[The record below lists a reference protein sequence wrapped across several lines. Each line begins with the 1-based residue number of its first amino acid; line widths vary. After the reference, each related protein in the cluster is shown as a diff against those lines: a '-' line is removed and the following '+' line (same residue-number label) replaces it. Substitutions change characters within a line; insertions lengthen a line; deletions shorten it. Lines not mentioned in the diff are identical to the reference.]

1 MQSSLPSPYD
11 YLDYRRFL
19 TTWFEHKKL
28 ANPAFSHRLF
38 ARLAGQNSSSLLH
51 HVMAGTR
58 NLTPAA
64 TESFIKAMSLRAG
77 EAQFFRLLV
86 ELDQAKETD
95 VRNRVW
101 DQISATRR
109 FREAR
114 SNELSAF
121 DYLSNWYIPAIRELA
136 SRPDFQPDPD
146 WVADTL
152 RPRISAAE
160 ARKALDTLQRLGL
173 LVEAEG
179 TLVPAEASVATPTE
193 VAGLA
198 FRNYHRGMLER
209 AADAIETFPGSERH
223 LLAVTV
229 GVPASL
235 LPVLKAEANSF
246 LERMMHLCDASTDDN
261 DQVMQMNL
269 QIFPLSSRR
278 EEP

>member
-11 YLDYRRFL
+11 FLDYRQFL
-19 TTWFEHKKL
+19 STWFEQKKL

-51 HVMAGTR
+51 HVIAGTR
-58 NLTPAA
+58 NLTAPAM
-64 TESFIKAMSLRAG
+64 ESFIKAMSLRAG

-95 VRNRVW
+95 VRNRAW
-101 DQISATRR
+101 EQISATRR

-114 SNELSAF
+114 AVDLSAF
-121 DYLSNWYIPAIRELA
+121 DYLSNWFIPAIRELA
-136 SRPDFQPDPD
+136 TRPDFQPDPA
-146 WVADTL
+146 WVADHL
-152 RPRISAAE
+152 RPKITTAE
-160 ARKALDTLQRLGL
+160 ARKALDTLLRLKL
-173 LVEAEG
+173 LLEDEG

-209 AADAIETFPGSERH
+209 ASEAIETFPGSERH

-229 GVPASL
+229 GVPAAL
-235 LPVLKAEANSF
+235 LPVLKAESNAF
-246 LERMMHLCDASTDDN
+246 LERMMHLCDASTEDN

-269 QIFPLSSRR
+269 QIFPLSTRR